1 MGSITRRHLLGLAL
15 LTGILLA
22 LGWPA
27 IGNFSP
33 VLFLAFIPLLFAEH
47 HISSTNRPMFGY
59 ALLAFITFNVL
70 TTWWVF
76 SVSEDWATK
85 IFVVT
90 AAVMVNSLMM
100 TLVFSLFH
108 YTKKHLGAR
117 RGYIALIVLW
127 LAFEYFHLNWEL
139 TWPWLSLGNGF
150 ANQVSWIQWYEYT
163 GTFGGSFWILL
174 INLLIF
180 TILKRSMFEG
190 AVFKDNK
197 FALVLV
203 AVLLIVPIVISKLMY
218 TNYVEEERP
227 VEIAI
232 LQPNVD
238 PYNEKYATTGEEQ
251 LLKMLS
257 LLDKS
262 IDGEVDYIV
271 APETALSGN
280 IQENALEESNPIRII
295 TEFANQHPRTAFV
308 SGMSSWKLLSGDQLT
323 STARPIP
330 NSNAYYDAFNAAIQ
344 ISSETDPQI
353 YHKSKLVQGV
363 EKMPF
368 AALLKPLENF
378 ALDMGGTTGS
388 LGSQEEA
395 SVFTSAKTNLKIAPV
410 ICYESIYGEYVAS
423 YVLKGANL
431 IFIMT
436 NDGWWEDTPGYKQHL
451 AYARLRAIENRR
463 SIARSANTG
472 ISCFINQR
480 GDILNTTEWWQEAVI
495 KGTLN
500 ANDKLTV
507 YTRAGNYLARIASF
521 LAVGLLVFAFVNSKR
536 SKASSNL

>member
-15 LTGILLA
+15 LTGMLLA

-27 IGNFSP
+27 IGDFSP

-47 HISSTNRPMFGY
+47 HISSANRSIFGY
-59 ALLAFITFNVL
+59 SLLAFITFNIL
-70 TTWWVF
+70 TTWWVS
-76 SVSEDWATK
+76 SVSEGWATRF
-85 IFVVT
+85 FVVT
-90 AAVMVNSLMM
+90 AAIMVNSLMM

-218 TNYVEEERP
+218 TNYTEEERP

-257 LLDKS
+257 LLDES

-280 IQENALEESNPIRII
+280 IQENA
-295 TEFANQHPRTAFV
+295 
-308 SGMSSWKLLSGDQLT
+308 
-323 STARPIP
+323 
-330 NSNAYYDAFNAAIQ
+330 
-344 ISSETDPQI
+344 
-353 YHKSKLVQGV
+353 
-363 EKMPF
+363 
-368 AALLKPLENF
+368 
-378 ALDMGGTTGS
+378 
-388 LGSQEEA
+388 
-395 SVFTSAKTNLKIAPV
+395 
-410 ICYESIYGEYVAS
+410 
-423 YVLKGANL
+423 
-431 IFIMT
+431 
-436 NDGWWEDTPGYKQHL
+436 
-451 AYARLRAIENRR
+451 
-463 SIARSANTG
+463 
-472 ISCFINQR
+472 
-480 GDILNTTEWWQEAVI
+480 
-495 KGTLN
+495 
-500 ANDKLTV
+500 
-507 YTRAGNYLARIASF
+507 
-521 LAVGLLVFAFVNSKR
+521 
-536 SKASSNL
+536 